1 MRRVLNRRV
10 PTPSSSTERPHEP
23 LRIVALVFPDV
34 TQLDLTG
41 PMQVFSRLPATS
53 THLAWRDTAPVA
65 TDAGF
70 EIVPTTS
77 FADAP
82 PADILFVPG
91 GTGVDPLLDDAEFLA
106 FVRAQAEGARVVTS
120 VCTGSLLLGAA
131 GLLRGRRATTHWAS
145 LPLLERFG
153 AIPTTSRVVHDGP
166 VVTGAG
172 VSSGIDFA
180 LTLAAELRG
189 DETAKRI
196 QLAIEYDPQ
205 PPFDAGSP
213 TRPEADQAF
222 VAATRAAT
230 LDHRGPLVDRAAA
243 ALDRA

>member
-1 MRRVLNRRV
+1 MTNA
-10 PTPSSSTERPHEP
+10 PSTSEP
-23 LRIVALVFPDV
+23 IRIVALVFPDV

-41 PMQVFSRLPATS
+41 PVQVLSRLPGAEI
-53 THLAWRDTAPVA
+53 HLAWRDAEPVA

-70 EIVPTTS
+70 RILPTTT
-77 FADAP
+77 FADTP
-82 PADILFVPG
+82 PADVLFVPG
-91 GTGVDPLLDDAEFLA
+91 GDGVDPLLTDAETLA
-106 FVRAQAEGARVVTS
+106 FVRDRAAGARAVTS

-131 GLLRGRRATTHWAS
+131 GLLTGRRATTHWAS

-153 AIPTTSRVVHDGP
+153 AIPTASRVVHDGP

-180 LTLAAELRG
+180 LTLAADLRG
-189 DETAKRI
+189 EDVAKRI

-213 TRPEADQAF
+213 AAPDVDHAF
-222 VAATRAAT
+222 VTASREAMLAR
-230 LDHRGPLVDRAAA
+230 RGPLVDRAAA
-243 ALDRA
+243 ALDA